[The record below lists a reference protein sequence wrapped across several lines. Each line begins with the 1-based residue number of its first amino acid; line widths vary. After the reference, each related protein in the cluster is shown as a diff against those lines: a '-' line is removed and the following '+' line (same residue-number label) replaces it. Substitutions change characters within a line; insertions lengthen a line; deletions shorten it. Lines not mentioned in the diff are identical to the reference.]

1 MNETLPPS
9 TRAIHAAFDLVSR
22 NSGKLTLGVLAAAL
36 AIFLATGFYVVK
48 KEELGVRT
56 RFGRVIDANV
66 EPGWHY
72 CLPIIEKTHVRK
84 VLRIEGYQVASSEG
98 GTVNFTILTGDT
110 NLVEVA
116 VAIQY
121 QIDNL
126 RNFLFATDD
135 PIQVLTMLVREEL
148 VQIIGQNFID
158 LVLTLNRNII
168 QQHIEEA
175 VAEEL
180 EHTDIGVE
188 LVALNIVEVTP
199 VEETRAAFR
208 DVSDATADK
217 AQAISNANRDREYFL
232 ARSRG
237 QAEAVLMDARAK
249 ATERVAQASASADA
263 FLELLNEYRQQP
275 SQVTITRYWQRMRT
289 IFKDASLAAVN
300 PGGDS
305 TIDIN
310 MIDGLGGVSPAEML
324 LGPPAGAERPL
335 LSATTRPGEH
345 TVETVDDDKFLVSGQ
360 FHSRSAERDDLAIAR
375 PRSLIFDSASIFAH
389 QRVKSDPPPATDQ
402 PFTEPIVETLAKEE
416 PPVDGQQA
424 QAGSE

>member
-1 MNETLPPS
+1 MNDTLPPS
-9 TRAIHAAFDLVSR
+9 TRAIHAAFDFAGR
-22 NSGKLTLGVLAAAL
+22 NSGKLTLGVLGAAL
-36 AIFLATGFYVVK
+36 AVFLATGFYVVK

-66 EPGWHY
+66 QPGWHY
-72 CLPIIEKTHVRK
+72 CVPIIEKTHIRK

-98 GTVNFTILTGDT
+98 GMVNFSILTGDT

-116 VAIQY
+116 VAVQY

-188 LVALNIVEVTP
+188 LVALNLVEVRP

-275 SQVTITRYWQRMRT
+275 AQVAITRYWQRMRT

-300 PGGDS
+300 PGANS

-324 LGPPAGAERPL
+324 LVPPAGAERPL
-335 LSATTRPGEH
+335 MSARTRRGEH
-345 TVETVDDDKFLVSGQ
+345 TVETVDEDKFLVSGQ

-375 PRSLIFDSASIFAH
+375 PRSLIFDSASVFAH

-416 PPVDGQQA
+416 PPVDEA

>member
-1 MNETLPPS
+1 MSEKLPPS
-9 TRAIHAAFDLVSR
+9 TRAIHQAFDFVGR
-22 NSGKLTLGVLAAAL
+22 NSGKLTLGVVAAAL
-36 AIFLATGFYVVK
+36 AVFLATGFYVVK
-48 KEELGVRT
+48 KEELGVLT

-72 CLPIIEKTHVRK
+72 CVPIIEKTHVRK
-84 VLRIEGYQVASSEG
+84 VLRIEGYQVASADA

-110 NLVEVA
+110 NLLEIAVA
-116 VAIQY
+116 VQY

-135 PIQVLTMLVREEL
+135 PIQVLTMLIREEL
-148 VQIIGQNFID
+148 VQTVGQNFID
-158 LVLTLNRNII
+158 LVLTLNRNVI

-175 VAEEL
+175 VTEEL
-180 EHTDIGVE
+180 ERNDIGVE
-188 LVALNIVEVTP
+188 LVALNIVEVSP

-217 AQAISNANRDREYFL
+217 AQAISNANRDREHFL

-237 QAEAVLMDARAK
+237 QAEAILMDARAK
-249 ATERVAQASASADA
+249 ATERVAQAGSSADA
-263 FLELLNEYRQQP
+263 FLELLDEYRQQP
-275 SQVTITRYWQRMRT
+275 AQVTVTRYWQRMRT

-300 PGGDS
+300 PGAES

-310 MIDGLGGVSPAEML
+310 MIDGLGGATPAEML
-324 LGPPAGAERPL
+324 LVPPARADRPL

-345 TVETVDDDKFLVSGQ
+345 AVETVDDDKFLVSGQ

-375 PRSLIFDSASIFAH
+375 PRSLIFDSASIFTH

-402 PFTEPIVETLAKEE
+402 PFTEPMVETLAKEE
-416 PPVDGQQA
+416 AQMDEQQA
-424 QAGSE
+424 EAASE